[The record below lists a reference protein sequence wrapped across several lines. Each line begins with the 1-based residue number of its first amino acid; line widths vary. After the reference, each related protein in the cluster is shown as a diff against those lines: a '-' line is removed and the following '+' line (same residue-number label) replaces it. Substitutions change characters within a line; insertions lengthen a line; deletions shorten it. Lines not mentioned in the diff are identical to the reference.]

1 MLLSFDGLNNYFGS
15 MELNDCLMMVSYDD
29 LIIVSYARLKG
40 YFFEPMFAVVSCTRC
55 FSPTATVDV
64 YPSIRLSLD

>member
-29 LIIVSYARLKG
+29 LIIVSHARLKG
-40 YFFEPMFAVVSCTRC
+40 YFFRAHVCCRELHQMFFYQVQQ
-55 FSPTATVDV
+55 
-64 YPSIRLSLD
+64 